1 MQLSAPFGYYLA
13 MSRGAAEALGKRA
26 AGDLLV
32 AETLGPCSDID
43 DAVIGFYAQQIV
55 EKSVKVALALRD
67 VDFPMMAHDLDLLL
81 TLAADNDIEIPA
93 ELTGAA
99 WLTAWGT
106 TYENGE
112 ASPGTLDRQEVIAVG
127 RAAVSW
133 CDDLTSETGPNRE
146 GENPP
151 PPPPPVPGL
160 GRPETRGLC

>member
-1 MQLSAPFGYYLA
+1 MY
-13 MSRGAAEALGKRA
+13 RRVAEALARRA

-112 ASPGTLDRQEVIAVG
+112 ASPGTLDRQEVIAIG
-127 RAAVSW
+127 ANAVAW
-133 CDDLTSETGPNRE
+133 CGSLPSDVFM
-146 GENPP
+146 
-151 PPPPPVPGL
+151 PVP
-160 GRPETRGLC
+160 RTRAGYFIA